1 MITGKLEITIK
12 INKLTQAKTLEN
24 SWQQFDIGC
33 DGRIISVKLKPK
45 VWKELSDVA
54 SNYPQCLTAMSNEK
68 PRSVYA
74 GKLGQQKDSDS
85 YWMNLIYILSVSIR
99 QKQQLRQV
107 QLEPG

>member
-12 INKLTQAKTLEN
+12 INELTQAKTLEN

-33 DGRIISVKLKPK
+33 DRRIISVKLKPK

-54 SNYPQCLTAMSNEK
+54 SNSPQWLTAISNEK

-74 GKLGQQKDSDS
+74 GKLGHQKDSDS
-85 YWMNLIYILSVSIR
+85 SWMNLIYILSVSIR